1 MSVPAP
7 DPNALYLHDFES
19 LASTRSVMYERA
31 ILSLVGI
38 RVRDQLRLLR
48 GVVRYGRV
56 GDIDA
61 KDPAEGPRDY
71 GALVF
76 LRAEVSVAEATG
88 FVRAAASTGATKQVQ
103 GHSISCGPFPAAYV
117 VGGLPHPD
125 WPDPIGSGRMFSW
138 PSHDFTWSSGG
149 PHDGN
154 TLRDPYG
161 ILISPDHPPIIR
173 PTQAIDDWTGFP
185 FAGRLV
191 PSTNLLFAVLP
202 DFSVRIRAVL
212 IKDAEVD
219 VQIEG
224 DKAASADII
233 FQASAGDRNRED
245 PLENRRI
252 DSSRVTMSITRPS
265 SAFHF
270 FVIDRASASV
280 LDWVEFDVERPL
292 PPQVRY
298 ESPGLRL
305 AQLLEGGETQFIEWK
320 GALGDGVAIGEFF
333 ESVTGFANTNS
344 GTIIIG
350 VDDHG
355 DVIGLGS
362 QTPEL
367 VKSRIVDLA
376 ETRCEPVPEGLTFQE
391 ADYAGR
397 KVLLL
402 EVPKGANP
410 PYILRRD
417 GPTSRTDIYVRRGD
431 KDRPARRH
439 ELDAL
444 YAARASQASNP

>member
-1 MSVPAP
+1 VSTPVT
-7 DPNALYLHDFES
+7 DPNSRYLQDFES
-19 LASTRSVMYERA
+19 LASVRAATYQWA

-38 RVRDQLRLLR
+38 RVRDELHLLR
-48 GVVRYGRV
+48 GVVRYSRN

-61 KDPAEGPRDY
+61 KDSTEGPRDY

-76 LRAEVSVAEATG
+76 LRTILPVDDATR
-88 FVRAAASTGATKQVQ
+88 FVREACTTGTIAQVQ
-103 GHSISCGPFPAAYV
+103 GQTIRSGPFPAGYV

-125 WPDPIGSGRMFSW
+125 WPDPIGSGRIFSW
-138 PSHDFTWSSGG
+138 PSRDFTWSSGG
-149 PHDGN
+149 PQDGN

-173 PTQAIDDWTGFP
+173 PTQSIDDWTGLP
-185 FAGRLV
+185 FAGRMV
-191 PSTNLLFAVLP
+191 PSTNLLFVVLP
-202 DFSVRIRAVL
+202 DFRVRIRTVL
-212 IKDAEVD
+212 ITDTGVD
-219 VQIEG
+219 VQLEG
-224 DKAASADII
+224 DQAASSDLV
-233 FQASAGDRNRED
+233 FQATAGDRSRED
-245 PLENRRI
+245 PLEVRRV
-252 DSSRVTMSITRPS
+252 DSDTLTMAITRPS

-270 FVIDRASASV
+270 FAVDRASGAV

-292 PPQVRY
+292 PPQVQY

-320 GALGDGVAIGEFF
+320 GAVGDGIAIGEFF

-344 GTIIIG
+344 GTIIVG

-355 DVIGLGS
+355 DVLGLGS
-362 QTPEL
+362 QTPDQ

-376 ETRCEPVPEGLTFQE
+376 ETRCEPVPEGLKFQE
-391 ADYAGR
+391 VDYASK

-439 ELDAL
+439 ELDSI
-444 YAARASQASNP
+444 YAARAPP